1 MADLGI
7 TREVRGQDERERE
20 VAMSK
25 EAGSVAE
32 QRLRGELDLITK
44 ELADLGVSPD
54 GVVEVSFDEGFADA
68 AQTTSERS
76 NVLSLAEG
84 LRTRLED
91 VRFALDRLEKGN
103 YGTCERCGKQI
114 NPERLEAIPT
124 ARLCISCI
132 LEVGA

>member
-1 MADLGI
+1 MAVSRP
-7 TREVRGQDERERE
+7 REGNDG

-25 EAGSVAE
+25 ESESAAGE
-32 QRLRGELDLITK
+32 RLRDELELITK

-84 LRTRLED
+84 LSTRLED
-91 VRFALDRLEKGN
+91 VRSALDRLEKGN
-103 YGTCERCGKQI
+103 YGRCERCGKEI

-124 ARLCISCI
+124 ARLCISCKQA
-132 LEVGA
+132 VGA

>member
-1 MADLGI
+1 MAVERP
-7 TREVRGQDERERE
+7 RENNE
-20 VAMSK
+20 VALSK
-25 EAGSVAE
+25 ESESAAE
-32 QRLRGELDLITK
+32 QRLRDELDLITK

-91 VRFALDRLEKGN
+91 VRSALDRLEKGN
-103 YGTCERCGKQI
+103 YGRCERCGNEI
-114 NPERLEAIPT
+114 NGERLEAIPT
-124 ARLCISCI
+124 ARLCISCKQA
-132 LEVGA
+132 VGA